1 MTHDNKLL
9 AVAQHLCNLCR
20 TLNQISEADTSTYR
34 DYGLAFDRLKSAC
47 NMAKTTG
54 YNSRIWVD
62 PLTDRVVVVEV
73 HDTETDECVA
83 IAVDK
88 TGAFPYMFRQ
98 LCEPVI
104 DRGCAR

>member
-9 AVAQHLCNLCR
+9 PVAQHLCNLCR
-20 TLNQISEADTSTYR
+20 TLNEISDADTSTYR
-34 DYGLAFDRLKSAC
+34 DYGLAFDRLESAC

-62 PLTDRVVVVEV
+62 PLTDRIVVIEV
-73 HDTETDECVA
+73 HDTDTDEALA
-83 IAVDK
+83 IAVNK
-88 TGAFPYMFRQ
+88 SGAFPYMFRQ

-104 DRGCAR
+104 ERGCK